1 LVPISRDPVDPSSL
15 LDDIRRASL
24 EMKDLGDMD
33 QQVRAYRLDLVRRA
47 KAGGAR
53 IKDIAEAAGVTT
65 VAVTQWLRQ

>member
-1 LVPISRDPVDPSSL
+1 
-15 LDDIRRASL
+15 
-24 EMKDLGDMD
+24 MD